1 MEKTNL
7 TISVDKKD
15 KEMFQDLVNKLG
27 LNISVAFNMFVKQSI
42 RNNSLPLDLTL
53 NELDSV
59 SDRLIDR
66 YGGLSGI
73 RDNEILKYCV
83 EGVFQTFGGKELYP
97 DDIALFARN

>member
-7 TISVDKKD
+7 TISLDKKD

-59 SDRLIDR
+59 SDRIMDKYDR
-66 YGGLSGI
+66 AF
-73 RDNEILKYCV
+73 E
-83 EGVFQTFGGKELYP
+83 EL
-97 DDIALFARN
+97 

>member
-7 TISVDKKD
+7 TISIDKKD

-59 SDRLIDR
+59 SDRIMDKYDR
-66 YGGLSGI
+66 AFEELSKWGLLLPMNVIYDSMT
-73 RDNEILKYCV
+73 D
-83 EGVFQTFGGKELYP
+83 KE
-97 DDIALFARN
+97 DMK

>member
-7 TISVDKKD
+7 TISLDKKD

-59 SDRLIDR
+59 SDRIMDKYDR
-66 YGGLSGI
+66 AFDKLS
-73 RDNEILKYCV
+73 K
-83 EGVFQTFGGKELYP
+83 
-97 DDIALFARN
+97 

>member
-15 KEMFQDLVNKLG
+15 KEMFQDLVAKLG

-59 SDRLIDR
+59 SDMIMDKYDR
-66 YGGLSGI
+66 AFEELS
-73 RDNEILKYCV
+73 K
-83 EGVFQTFGGKELYP
+83 
-97 DDIALFARN
+97 

>member
-7 TISVDKKD
+7 TISLDKKD

-53 NELDSV
+53 NEFDSV
-59 SDRLIDR
+59 SDRIMDKYDR
-66 YGGLSGI
+66 AFEELSKWIKVATAQCYLWFYDG
-73 RDNEILKYCV
+73 
-83 EGVFQTFGGKELYP
+83 
-97 DDIALFARN
+97 

>member
-15 KEMFQDLVNKLG
+15 KEMFQDLVTKLG

-42 RNNSLPLDLTL
+42 RNNSLPLNLTL

-59 SDRLIDR
+59 SDRIMDKYDR
-66 YGGLSGI
+66 AFEELS
-73 RDNEILKYCV
+73 K
-83 EGVFQTFGGKELYP
+83 
-97 DDIALFARN
+97 

>member
-7 TISVDKKD
+7 TISLDKKD

-59 SDRLIDR
+59 SDRIMDKYDR
-66 YGGLSGI
+66 AFESLS
-73 RDNEILKYCV
+73 K
-83 EGVFQTFGGKELYP
+83 
-97 DDIALFARN
+97 

>member
-7 TISVDKKD
+7 TTSIDKKD

-59 SDRLIDR
+59 SDRIMDK
-66 YGGLSGI
+66 YDMAFEELS
-73 RDNEILKYCV
+73 K
-83 EGVFQTFGGKELYP
+83 
-97 DDIALFARN
+97 

>member
-7 TISVDKKD
+7 TISLDKKD

-59 SDRLIDR
+59 SDRIMDKYDR
-66 YGGLSGI
+66 AFEELSKW
-73 RDNEILKYCV
+73 ILLLPMNVIYDSMTDEEDMK
-83 EGVFQTFGGKELYP
+83 
-97 DDIALFARN
+97 

>member
-15 KEMFQDLVNKLG
+15 KEMFQDLVTKLG

-59 SDRLIDR
+59 SDRLMDKYDR
-66 YGGLSGI
+66 AFEELSKWGLFHTKT
-73 RDNEILKYCV
+73 L
-83 EGVFQTFGGKELYP
+83 
-97 DDIALFARN
+97 

>member
-7 TISVDKKD
+7 TISIDKKD
-15 KEMFQDLVNKLG
+15 KDMFQDLVNKLG

-59 SDRLIDR
+59 SDRIMDKYDR
-66 YGGLSGI
+66 AFEELSKW
-73 RDNEILKYCV
+73 ILLLPMNIIYDSMPD
-83 EGVFQTFGGKELYP
+83 KE
-97 DDIALFARN
+97 NMK

>member
-7 TISVDKKD
+7 TIYIDKKD
-15 KEMFQDLVNKLG
+15 KEMFQDLVNNLG

-59 SDRLIDR
+59 SDRIMDKYDR
-66 YGGLSGI
+66 AFEELSKW
-73 RDNEILKYCV
+73 ILLLPMNVIYDSMTDEEDMK
-83 EGVFQTFGGKELYP
+83 
-97 DDIALFARN
+97 

>member
-59 SDRLIDR
+59 SDRIMDKYDR
-66 YGGLSGI
+66 AFEELS
-73 RDNEILKYCV
+73 K
-83 EGVFQTFGGKELYP
+83 
-97 DDIALFARN
+97 

>member
-7 TISVDKKD
+7 TISLDKKD

-59 SDRLIDR
+59 SDRIMDKYDR
-66 YGGLSGI
+66 AFEELS
-73 RDNEILKYCV
+73 KWS
-83 EGVFQTFGGKELYP
+83 
-97 DDIALFARN
+97 LFHTKTL

>member
-7 TISVDKKD
+7 TISLDKKD
-15 KEMFQDLVNKLG
+15 KEMFQDLLNKLG

-59 SDRLIDR
+59 SDRIMDKYDR
-66 YGGLSGI
+66 AFEELS
-73 RDNEILKYCV
+73 K
-83 EGVFQTFGGKELYP
+83 
-97 DDIALFARN
+97 

>member
-7 TISVDKKD
+7 TISIDKKD

-59 SDRLIDR
+59 SDRIMDKYDR
-66 YGGLSGI
+66 AFDKLS
-73 RDNEILKYCV
+73 K
-83 EGVFQTFGGKELYP
+83 
-97 DDIALFARN
+97 

>member
-7 TISVDKKD
+7 TISLDKKD

-53 NELDSV
+53 NEFDSV
-59 SDRLIDR
+59 SDRLMDK
-66 YGGLSGI
+66 YDKAFEELS
-73 RDNEILKYCV
+73 K
-83 EGVFQTFGGKELYP
+83 
-97 DDIALFARN
+97 

>member
-15 KEMFQDLVNKLG
+15 KEMFQDLVTKLG

-59 SDRLIDR
+59 SDRIMDKYDR
-66 YGGLSGI
+66 AFEELSKRGLLLPMNINYDSMP
-73 RDNEILKYCV
+73 D
-83 EGVFQTFGGKELYP
+83 KE
-97 DDIALFARN
+97 NMK